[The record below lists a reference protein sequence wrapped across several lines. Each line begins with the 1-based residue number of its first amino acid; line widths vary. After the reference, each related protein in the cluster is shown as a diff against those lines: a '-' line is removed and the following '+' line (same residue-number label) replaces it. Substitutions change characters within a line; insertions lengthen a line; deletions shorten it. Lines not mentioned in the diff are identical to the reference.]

1 MLTKALMRLK
11 AISPSL
17 ERSVMNRW
25 YQFVAARFQQPDW
38 TFMNFGYAEPE
49 GKARLPLPAAAEPD
63 RCCIQLYHHVA
74 EPTVPSNKDV
84 LEVGSGRGGGAAWV
98 AAHYRPRTMVGIDL
112 SPAAVALCARFHCIS
127 GLSFQQGSALA
138 IPFADSSFDVVI
150 NVESSHGYGRMDRFL
165 AEVSRVLR
173 LGGVFSW
180 ADFSSASQ
188 LPRLEQLFAASGLT
202 PLRIIDITDCVLRSL
217 DMMREQRLAII
228 RRNAPWFTRG
238 LLREF
243 AAVAG
248 SESYNRLADGRLVYL
263 SAILRK

>member
-1 MLTKALMRLK
+1 MRLK
-11 AISPSL
+11 SISPSL

-49 GKARLPLPAAAEPD
+49 GRPVLQLSPHEEPD

-74 EPTVPSNKDV
+74 ETTEPSGKDI

-98 AAHYRPRTMVGIDL
+98 ARRYRPRTMTGMDL
-112 SPAAVALCARFHCIS
+112 SGNAVALSARLHCFD
-127 GLSFQQGSALA
+127 GLSFRKGSALA
-138 IPFADSSFDVVI
+138 MPFADGTFEIVI

-165 AEVSRVLR
+165 SEVVRVLR
-173 LGGVFSW
+173 PGGLFSW
-180 ADFSSASQ
+180 ADFRPAPDV
-188 LPRLEQLFAASGLT
+188 PRTEQLFKSSGLE
-202 PLRIIDITDCVLRSL
+202 PVRVIDITSHVLRSL
-217 DMMREQRLAII
+217 DLMREQRLATI
-228 RRNAPWFTRG
+228 RRNAPWFARG

-248 SESYNRLADGRLVYL
+248 SESYKRLADGRLVYL